1 MLVLPNVEVHAQIYS
16 SANSLVYRGTIQPG
30 NTPVILK
37 LLKQD
42 YPSPSQLTRYKQEYE
57 ITRSVNLEGVIKV
70 YSQQAYQRTLVMI
83 LEDFG
88 GESLEQLRHDSPQ
101 LYCPMP
107 LAEFLRLAIQVT
119 EILGSIHAAQVIHKD
134 INPNNIILNPAT
146 GIVKIID
153 FGIATRFARTNP
165 SFSNPTVLEGTLA
178 YISPEQTGR
187 MNRMLDYRTDFYS
200 LGVTFY
206 ELLVGQLPFVTDDV
220 LELVHCHLAKQP
232 VPPHQLVAE
241 IPPIVSDIV
250 LKLMAKNAEQRY
262 QSAAG
267 IKADLEECLLQLE
280 TTGRIEGF
288 QLGTQDVSDKFQI
301 PQKLYGRETEIEL
314 LLAAFERVASEV
326 GEQGN
331 REAERAGEEK
341 KNLIT
346 TSNPQIEMM
355 LVAGYSGIG
364 KSALVQEIYKPV
376 TKKRG
381 HFIAGK
387 FDQFGRNIPYSAV
400 VSAFQSLVRQ
410 LLAEPEESLQRW
422 REKIL
427 AATGAI
433 AQIIIDV
440 IPEVELIIGSQ
451 PPVPEVG
458 ATEAQNRFNLVFQKF
473 IRVFCSPEHP
483 LVIFLDD
490 LQWVDSATLK
500 LIELMMSDS
509 QTQSLLLI
517 GAYRDNEVDAS
528 HSLMLLLAELRKK
541 AVTVNQITLTPLA
554 LEDTCQLIAETLH
567 RDIDSVASLA
577 ELVQRK
583 TLGNPFFVE
592 QFLKTLHTENLIEFD
607 AAQRGW
613 QWDLAQIEAQ
623 NITDNVVE
631 LMIGKLKQLP
641 PTTQQVLRIAA
652 CVGANFSLNILAIIC
667 EKSSS
672 ELFSIL
678 IEAVQLGVILPT
690 SELDEQLLIQDY
702 KCLHDRVQ
710 QAAYALIDENQKQ
723 AVHLQIGRKLWQE
736 TTSATLA
743 EQIFSVVDHLNLG
756 IDLVTE
762 QTEREAIAQLNLL
775 AGQKAKAAT
784 AYDAA
789 LRYLTTGIALLTI
802 DSWQYQYALSLSLHE
817 EVTEAAYLCGHFNE
831 MEKQATVVLQ
841 QAKTILDKVKV
852 YEVKIQAYVAQ
863 SQQAQA
869 IKTGLQVL
877 EQLGVSLPE
886 FPTQLDI
893 QQKMGETTAA
903 LATRSIEE
911 LVKLPVMT
919 DANKLAVMRISSS
932 LISATYQAAPVL
944 FLLIVC
950 EQVNLSIRY
959 GNASFSAF
967 TYACYGGMLLN
978 GLVND
983 IESAYQFGQLALSL
997 VERFN
1002 ARDIKSKAFLV
1013 VPMCIIHG
1021 KNHLG
1026 DTLSLFQEGYSSG
1039 IENGDFE
1046 YASYNAMMKSEYSY
1060 FSGLELTNLEQ
1071 DIASWRYAIAQLN
1084 QGNAI
1089 SYTQL
1094 YLQVVQNLLGQVE
1107 NPWHLKGE
1115 AYNEEELLPIYLAEH
1130 IRTGLHH
1137 FYIHKLILC
1146 YLFGKFQQAIENATQ
1161 AQQSLEGGT
1170 GLVTIPIFHFYDSL
1184 SRLAIYT
1191 SVPSR
1196 EKENLLLKVTSNQEK
1211 MQKWAHH
1218 APMNFQHKYDLIE
1231 AEKARVLENIIEA
1244 EEFYERAIQ
1253 GARENEYI
1261 QEEALTYELAAKF
1274 YLARGRERIA
1284 QAYMKEARYCYQRWG
1299 ANAKVQDL
1307 ENRYPG
1313 LFNLDRASS
1322 SLTEQ
1327 WQSSNH
1333 HSHAGEKTATAS
1345 SATAALDLAAVM
1357 KAAQALSEE
1366 IRLDRLI
1373 ASLMQVLIEN

>member
-107 LAEFLRLAIQVT
+107 LVEFLRLAIQVS
-119 EILGSIHAAQVIHKD
+119 EILGSIHAAQIIHKD

-153 FGIATRFARTNP
+153 FGIATRFARINP
-165 SFSNPTVLEGTLA
+165 SFRNPTVLEGTLA

-301 PQKLYGRETEIEL
+301 PQKLYGRETEIES

-326 GEQGN
+326 REQGN

-346 TSNPQIEMM
+346 TSNPKIEMM

-387 FDQFGRNIPYSAV
+387 FDQFGRNIPYSAL

-490 LQWVDSATLK
+490 LQWVDNATLK

-517 GAYRDNEVDAS
+517 GAYRDNEVDAN
-528 HSLMLLLAELRKK
+528 HPLLLLLASLRKK
-541 AVTVNQITLTPLA
+541 AVTVNQIILAPLV
-554 LEDTCQLIAETLH
+554 LEDTRQLMAETLH
-567 RDIDSVASLA
+567 RDTASVIPLA
-577 ELVQRK
+577 ELIQQK
-583 TLGNPFFVE
+583 TLGNPFFIE
-592 QFLKTLHTENLIEFD
+592 QFLKTLHAENLIEFD
-607 AAQRGW
+607 VAQRAW
-613 QWDLAQIEAQ
+613 QWNLAQIEAQ

-631 LMIGKLKQLP
+631 LMIGKLEKLP
-641 PTTQQVLRIAA
+641 PIAQQVLKLAA

-672 ELFSIL
+672 ELFPVL
-678 IEAVQLGVILPT
+678 IEVVQFGVILTT

-702 KCLHDRVQ
+702 KFLHDRVQ

-723 AVHLQIGRKLWQE
+723 AVHLQIGRNLWHS
-736 TTSATLA
+736 TTHETLA
-743 EQIFSVVDHLNLG
+743 DKVFEIVDHLNIG
-756 IDLVTE
+756 VELVTE
-762 QTEREAIAQLNLL
+762 EQERSQIAQLNLL
-775 AGQKAKAAT
+775 AGQKAKAAI
-784 AYDAA
+784 AYAAA
-789 LRYLTTGIALLTI
+789 LKYLTTGIELLAV
-802 DSWQYQYALSLSLHE
+802 DSWQHQYDLSLALHSE
-817 EVTEAAYLCGHFNE
+817 VAEVTYLCGDFKE
-831 MEKQATVVLQ
+831 IERWTAVVLQ
-841 QAKTILDKVKV
+841 EARTILDKIKV
-852 YEVKIQAYVAQ
+852 YEVKIKTCIAQNEQIQSLKIGLYVL
-863 SQQAQA
+863 
-869 IKTGLQVL
+869 K
-877 EQLGVSLPE
+877 QLGMSLPE
-886 FPTQLDI
+886 SPTQLDV
-893 QQKMGETTAA
+893 QQKLEETRSA
-903 LATRSIEE
+903 LAGRSIKDLSNLSVITDVQQISIMIICSNIIATTYQVTPPLWSLLICE
-911 LVKLPVMT
+911 LV
-919 DANKLAVMRISSS
+919 
-932 LISATYQAAPVL
+932 
-944 FLLIVC
+944 
-950 EQVNLSIRY
+950 NLQIKY
-959 GNASFSAF
+959 GNAPFFA
-967 TYACYGGMLLN
+967 YAYASYGALLN
-978 GLVND
+978 AIVGD
-983 IESAYQFGQLALSL
+983 IEEADKFG
-997 VERFN
+997 
-1002 ARDIKSKAFLV
+1002 
-1013 VPMCIIHG
+1013 
-1021 KNHLG
+1021 
-1026 DTLSLFQEGYSSG
+1026 TLSLDLVELFNL
-1039 IENGDFE
+1039 IE
-1046 YASYNAMMKSEYSY
+1046 
-1060 FSGLELTNLEQ
+1060 
-1071 DIASWRYAIAQLN
+1071 
-1084 QGNAI
+1084 
-1089 SYTQL
+1089 
-1094 YLQVVQNLLGQVE
+1094 QVE
-1107 NPWHLKGE
+1107 NPCYLSGVIYSE
-1115 AYNEEELLPIYLAEH
+1115 DESLPLYLTANSK
-1130 IRTGLHH
+1130 TALH
-1137 FYIHKLILC
+1137 FLYGYKLILC
-1146 YLFGKFQQAIENATQ
+1146 YLFEEFAEAIENAALAEQ
-1161 AQQSLEGGT
+1161 YLEGVIGT
-1170 GLVTIPIFHFYDSL
+1170 FNVILFH
-1184 SRLAIYT
+1184 
-1191 SVPSR
+1191 
-1196 EKENLLLKVTSNQEK
+1196 
-1211 MQKWAHH
+1211 
-1218 APMNFQHKYDLIE
+1218 
-1231 AEKARVLENIIEA
+1231 
-1244 EEFYERAIQ
+1244 
-1253 GARENEYI
+1253 
-1261 QEEALTYELAAKF
+1261 
-1274 YLARGRERIA
+1274 
-1284 QAYMKEARYCYQRWG
+1284 
-1299 ANAKVQDL
+1299 
-1307 ENRYPG
+1307 
-1313 LFNLDRASS
+1313 
-1322 SLTEQ
+1322 
-1327 WQSSNH
+1327 
-1333 HSHAGEKTATAS
+1333 
-1345 SATAALDLAAVM
+1345 
-1357 KAAQALSEE
+1357 
-1366 IRLDRLI
+1366 
-1373 ASLMQVLIEN
+1373 